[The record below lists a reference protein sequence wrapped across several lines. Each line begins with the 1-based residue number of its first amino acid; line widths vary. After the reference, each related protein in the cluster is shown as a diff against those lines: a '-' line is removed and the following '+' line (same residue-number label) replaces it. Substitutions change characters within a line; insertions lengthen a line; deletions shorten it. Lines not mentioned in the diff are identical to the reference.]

1 MLPLLVRRLLAI
13 PARPSQ
19 VRLRVPSTLRRNLS
33 DGPEGPAIIVRGAI
47 VGVGSFPPG
56 HDAEAPCGSR
66 GKDPDSRTV
75 SVCFRR
81 GPRSGRDLFASSASA
96 DPGGACLRRVSKS
109 GRSLPSSSASAS
121 TGGCPYRL
129 FAFARLRFRRVRGP
143 FSAVSQRRFQTAP
156 VTKILSAFQR
166 LAPRSAVAFL
176 LPTDE
181 CCASNPSR
189 ASPIYPAY
197 PQDPSQRWISAPSGM
212 SVRSE
217 NTKIPLIPSEVE
229 AFEVAGSRLRSNN
242 IPRLRSG

>member
-1 MLPLLVRRLLAI
+1 MLSMVWRLLAL
-13 PARPSQ
+13 PLRPSP

-33 DGPEGPAIIVRGAI
+33 GGPEGPAIIVRSAI

-56 HDAEAPCGSR
+56 RDAETSRGSR
-66 GKDPDSRTV
+66 GKDPDSRTG
-75 SVCFRR
+75 SACFRR
-81 GPRSGRDLFASSASA
+81 GPRSSRSFPSSSASA
-96 DPGGACLRRVSKS
+96 DPVGACLRRVSKS
-109 GRSLPSSSASAS
+109 GRSLSSSSASAS